1 MWDRQNIVKVKPIV
15 IFQLIYTCAFTNK
28 LSCSDL
34 EAIAQTSRA
43 RNLER
48 GITGILLCK
57 DGSVLQVLEGQK
69 AEVLAL
75 YEIIKEDPRI
85 TNPLLLIQRTAPR
98 REFPNWSM
106 GFKNANETEAAFQL
120 CARSFPDVLPI
131 DISPEIDTI
140 GRTFA
145 RVNGLA

>member
-1 MWDRQNIVKVKPIV
+1 M
-15 IFQLIYTCAFTNK
+15 IFQLIYTCAFTTIM
-28 LSCSDL
+28 SPSDL
-34 EAIAQTSRA
+34 EAIAEDARR

-57 DGSVLQVLEGQK
+57 DGSVLQVLEGK
-69 AEVLAL
+69 KSAVLEL
-75 YEIIKEDPRI
+75 YETIAKDPRVSNI
-85 TNPLLLIQRTAPR
+85 LVMIKRQATK

-106 GFKNANETEAAFQL
+106 GFKNASDSEAVFEL
-120 CARSFPDVLPI
+120 CAQSFPNVLPEK
-131 DISPEIDTI
+131 ISPEINTI

>member
-1 MWDRQNIVKVKPIV
+1 M
-15 IFQLIYTCAFTNK
+15 IFQLIYTCAFSKN

-34 EAIAQTSRA
+34 KTIANTSRIQ
-43 RNLER
+43 NIER

-69 AEVLAL
+69 TEVLAL
-75 YEIIKEDPRI
+75 YETIKNDARV
-85 TNPLLLIQRTAPR
+85 TNPILLIQRNAPK

-106 GFKNANETEAAFQL
+106 GFKNADETEAAFEL
-120 CARSFPDVLPI
+120 CSRSFPDTLPI
-131 DISPEIDTI
+131 NVSPEVDTI